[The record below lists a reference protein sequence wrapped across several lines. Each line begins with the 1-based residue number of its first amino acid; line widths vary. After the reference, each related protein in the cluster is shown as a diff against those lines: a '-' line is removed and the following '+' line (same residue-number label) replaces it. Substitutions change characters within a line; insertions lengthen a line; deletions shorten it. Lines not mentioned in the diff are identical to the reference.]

1 MQLTEELKVFLIEA
15 YENLD
20 TVEQSLVSLEQNP
33 GEREVLNA
41 IFRAIHSMKGNA
53 GFLGLGSLETVCH
66 RAEAILDRARKG
78 APLDPART
86 TGLLQGVD
94 CIRDLLHRVEATGG
108 ESGVDVAPTISAL
121 NALLE

>member
-1 MQLTEELKVFLIEA
+1 MELPEELKVFLIEA

-20 TVEQSLVSLEQNP
+20 TVEQSLVDLEQNP
-33 GEREVLNA
+33 GEREVINA

-78 APLDPART
+78 TPLDPART
-86 TGLLQGVD
+86 TVLLQGVD
-94 CIRDLLHRVEATGG
+94 CIRDLLQRVEATGS
-108 ESGVDVAPTISAL
+108 ESGVDVSHTISTL
-121 NALLE
+121 NGLLE